1 MKDLETTELAAVS
14 GGTRTSD
21 LITQQL
27 TTLTSAIKDA
37 STTNTSSSNNLLPI
51 MMMALAFRPQPTV
64 VAGAAAPAYAAG
76 PVINISNRF
85 RRWG

>member
-27 TTLTSAIKDA
+27 TTLQSSIKDVA
-37 STTNTSSSNNLLPI
+37 TNTNSSSNNLLPV

-64 VAGAAAPAYAAG
+64 VAAAPAPAYAGG

-85 RRWG
+85 RRW